1 MSFRSIRFSE
11 LGSEI
16 EALPAT
22 ENVGRSRTAALV
34 ILDEHAHQPYARQI
48 LLAVSAVAEKGQII
62 SISSVNG
69 QGALHS
75 QLYLAAKAGTNG
87 WQAVFIP
94 AGAHPDRHEPGWRE
108 RERAAL
114 EQLSDAAF
122 AQEYPENDIEA
133 IANHRAAGLSAR
145 GSSRPA
151 DRGRHSWPARLQRR

>member
-1 MSFRSIRFSE
+1 VSFRSIRFSE

-151 DRGRHSWPARLQRR
+151 DRGRHS